1 LVHQKLRTTA
11 GRITTGND
19 NDRQN
24 NCFIHNDQT
33 FITNGLKDAMTVVP
47 RQEPFSLSAFL
58 ISDGPAGFLLSW
70 VAGFVDTSAFII
82 LFGLFTAH
90 VTGNLAL
97 AGNSFVSS
105 DEGSTITRLLMIP
118 TFMGVVALTSLL
130 ARYARHQG
138 WSVLSTLLVAE
149 AIALGVFLAVGTH
162 LSPALLLD
170 VQEDLILPM
179 GIMGVIAMAI
189 QNALM
194 KEAKDSFKSYIP
206 TTVMTGNTT
215 QLTIDL
221 TQLFVSKFLPSW
233 SKAPTSEAEEALER
247 MSRFIPTLVG
257 FALGGLASAY
267 FVQMAD
273 FWCLVLPL
281 AIVWALAIA
290 AYVQHNPTLQKN

>member
-1 LVHQKLRTTA
+1 
-11 GRITTGND
+11 
-19 NDRQN
+19 
-24 NCFIHNDQT
+24 
-33 FITNGLKDAMTVVP
+33 MTVVP
-47 RQEPFSLSAFL
+47 QQKESFSLSAFL
-58 ISDGPAGFLLSW
+58 IADGPAGFLLSW

-118 TFMGVVALTSLL
+118 TFMAVVALTCLL
-130 ARYARHQG
+130 ARYARYRG
-138 WSVLSTLLVAE
+138 WSVFATLLTAE
-149 AIALGVFLAVGTH
+149 AAALGVFLAVGTR
-162 LSPALLLD
+162 LSPSLLLD

-179 GIMGVIAMAI
+179 GIAGVIAMAI

-221 TQLFVSKFLPSW
+221 TQLFISRFVPSW
-233 SKAPTSEAEEALER
+233 SKAPKVEAEEALER
-247 MSRFIPTLVG
+247 MGRFIPTLAG
-257 FALGGLASAY
+257 FALGGLAAAC
-267 FVQMAD
+267 FVPMAE
-273 FWCLVLPL
+273 FWCLMLPL
-281 AIVWALAIA
+281 VIVSALAIA
-290 AYVQHNPTLQKN
+290 VYVQHSLTLARA